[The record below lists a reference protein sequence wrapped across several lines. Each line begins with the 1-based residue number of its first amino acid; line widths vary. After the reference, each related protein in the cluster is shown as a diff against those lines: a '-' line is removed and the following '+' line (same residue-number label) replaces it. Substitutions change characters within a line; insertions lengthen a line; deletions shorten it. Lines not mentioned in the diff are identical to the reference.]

1 MRIAFRNKKKFF
13 NVDLENGD
21 ELSAYGGLLVRPP
34 REAGGENGEED
45 EEEEDED
52 EEEFDDLVE
61 PVREYLNKKME
72 GTRRLLRDDDDD
84 GLPRFTHLIT
94 LVGS

>member
-1 MRIAFRNKKKFF
+1 M
-13 NVDLENGD
+13 
-21 ELSAYGGLLVRPP
+21 
-34 REAGGENGEED
+34 
-45 EEEEDED
+45 